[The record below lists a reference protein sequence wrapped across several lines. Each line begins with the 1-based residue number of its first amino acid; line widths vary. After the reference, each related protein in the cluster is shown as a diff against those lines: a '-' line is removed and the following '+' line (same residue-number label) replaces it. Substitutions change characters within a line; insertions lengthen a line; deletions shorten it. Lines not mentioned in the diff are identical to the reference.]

1 MFCFLALLLVV
12 LFANDVTS
20 VETSDVPDNPLS
32 IRFSFGVYMNN
43 IGKRL
48 LLKTEK
54 TIIDELEQREKERI
68 ERIRAEKEAKIY
80 REHLVNRVQ
89 GSFVRDFL
97 PFR

>member
-1 MFCFLALLLVV
+1 M

-20 VETSDVPDNPLS
+20 VEASVVPDSPLS
-32 IRFSFGVYMNN
+32 IRFSFGVHMNN

-48 LLKTEK
+48 ELLLKNEK

-80 REHLVNRVQ
+80 REHLANRVQ

-97 PFR
+97 PLRY